1 MFKCGAVSLSEV
13 KFLCELDHE
22 NIVKLYGF
30 ILRDNT
36 VEILM
41 EYAGKKN
48 LSLYV
53 NVFCVYA
60 AMSKSSKQLQNFI
73 EIQYGLHRNQWGK
86 NKQQSS
92 LKPLNHLKAK
102 MIAISLR

>member
-1 MFKCGAVSLSEV
+1 VA
-13 KFLCELDHE
+13 
-22 NIVKLYGF
+22 ILYLGYHGNGCHF
-30 ILRDNT
+30 
-36 VEILM
+36 E
-41 EYAGKKN
+41 
-48 LSLYV
+48 
-53 NVFCVYA
+53 FCVYA

-73 EIQYGLHRNQWGK
+73 EIQYGCHHYTKFLHRNQWGK